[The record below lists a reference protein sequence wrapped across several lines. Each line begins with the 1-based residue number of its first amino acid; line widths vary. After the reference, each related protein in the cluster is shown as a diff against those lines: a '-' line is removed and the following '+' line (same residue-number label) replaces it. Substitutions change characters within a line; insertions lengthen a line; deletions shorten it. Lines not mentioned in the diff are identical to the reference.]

1 MVYFRYS
8 KGTEDNNMVNGKK
21 VWWLEGW
28 EFDNWGQVA
37 ACIAAMVAGIG
48 LSIFLVACI
57 WLSN

>member
-1 MVYFRYS
+1 
-8 KGTEDNNMVNGKK
+8 MVNGKK